1 MRDAQSR
8 RAGPIVRILVAAT
21 AIITGVLGS
30 CAARDPAVSSS
41 DTAAAGNWKI
51 ERQID
56 RITGVPIASAMLS
69 APSSHTAEAFPKRA
83 LMQLTCFNKAPLV
96 RFAFE
101 VKVGTTRNAVLGY
114 RFDERPGHE
123 INGRFLDDDRVAVIE
138 DGAEV
143 AQFIDELST
152 AQLLYLRIRSLSF
165 GRTTAEFR
173 PNGAPAAIAAAF
185 ANCPVATRPK
195 PH

>member
-1 MRDAQSR
+1 M
-8 RAGPIVRILVAAT
+8 RILVAAT
-21 AIITGVLGS
+21 AIVAGVLGG

-41 DTAAAGNWKI
+41 DTIAAGNWKI

-56 RITGVPIASAMLS
+56 RITGTPLASAMLS
-69 APSSHTAEAFPKRA
+69 ASSSHTSEPFPKHV
-83 LMQLTCFNKAPLV
+83 LMQLTCFNKAPLI

-123 INGRFLDDDRVAVIE
+123 INARFLNDDKVAVIE

-143 AQFIDELST
+143 AQFVDELST
-152 AQLLYLRIRSLSF
+152 AQSLYLRIRSLSF
-165 GRTTAEFR
+165 GRATAEFHLD
-173 PNGAPAAIAAAF
+173 GAPAALAAAF
-185 ANCPVATRPK
+185 ANCPVTAKPK
-195 PH
+195 AQ